1 MSLQLM
7 LFLLKNTTI
16 QCFLARRN
24 DDAVVLL
31 LAFIQDMV
39 MVMLS
44 ICLLSCIV
52 FCDQDTTAVVA
63 SKSVE

>member
-16 QCFLARRN
+16 QRFLVRR
-24 DDAVVLL
+24 DGDAAVLR

-52 FCDQDTTAVVA
+52 FCDQDTTAVA
-63 SKSVE
+63 AFE